1 MKAKV
6 NVPSDLSEV
15 TLKQYQEFLK
25 AKEVNNDPYKMQ
37 CKVIEIFCNVN
48 EGIVRKMKLSDV
60 EKISIIINKMFEHK
74 TPLIKFFTLNG
85 VEYGFISDLDNISFG
100 EYIDLDNNISD
111 WQNMHLAMNVLFRP
125 IKQRL
130 GKKYII
136 EEYNLDNKIVI
147 QDMPLSAV
155 MGSIFFFVSFRDR
168 LIKSYDQIFN
178 QTGEKSLDAISN
190 FGRKWG
196 WYQSIY
202 ALAGGDVT
210 RFEDI
215 TELNV
220 HKCLTMLSF
229 MKEKQELENK
239 QIKNKINKGGINTM
253 QISKVE
259 YIVESVATTN
269 LIDPSFLMED
279 ENFINEARLMIKKY
293 PDIDDVIEHL
303 NKWVNENY

>member
-155 MGSIFFFVSFRDR
+155 MGSIFFLFRLGID
-168 LIKSYDQIFN
+168 LSKAM
-178 QTGEKSLDAISN
+178 TKSL
-190 FGRKWG
+190 
-196 WYQSIY
+196 
-202 ALAGGDVT
+202 T
-210 RFEDI
+210 
-215 TELNV
+215 
-220 HKCLTMLSF
+220 
-229 MKEKQELENK
+229 KQEKKALTQYLTSEGN
-239 QIKNKINKGGINTM
+239 GDGINQFM
-253 QISKVE
+253 HSLEEMLQDLKISQ
-259 YIVESVATTN
+259 N
-269 LIDPSFLMED
+269 
-279 ENFINEARLMIKKY
+279 
-293 PDIDDVIEHL
+293 
-303 NKWVNENY
+303 